1 MAIGTYGNIR
11 PADVSPDDMDV
22 FYTFAPDRETES
34 NETFRLNPTDIITEL
49 EVPSDEQ
56 TDGQDNLL
64 EGGYALTLPATVFN
78 QIGIYTLYIRPKI
91 LTNTNTGGQIQI
103 VDCGVLSALP
113 TTKGIIID
121 GNQIDADLRAN
132 NALQGYKIEY
142 LNLDGTKLRNVVR
155 YVQTSNKVIPVT
167 ENIGNTSQ
175 TAVRYRF
182 DDSGNLIFLQV
193 TPASASNVKPNVTPF
208 IGVPNQTIFMS
219 NTYFNP
225 IMIEVEMVENT
236 VDTLVDYVAGEQ
248 IKDVDN
254 GILSYYDQDRN
265 IVRQFNLYEIKD
277 DVTDVSLYEV
287 KERRSNIDDSQDF
300 DEIIDD
306 VEQ

>member
-113 TTKGIIID
+113 T
-121 GNQIDADLRAN
+121 
-132 NALQGYKIEY
+132 
-142 LNLDGTKLRNVVR
+142 
-155 YVQTSNKVIPVT
+155 
-167 ENIGNTSQ
+167 
-175 TAVRYRF
+175 
-182 DDSGNLIFLQV
+182 GNLIFLQV